1 MVHKGEAVWDVYA
14 EVMLIF
20 YLALSCALHQNPG
33 DGKCL
38 SAGSV

>member
-14 EVMLIF
+14 EVIF